1 MSDFDDVFVS
11 VETKEPAQSKEERR
25 TTPKEWWQ
33 IREQKEREQAYSS
46 LDRIFAD
53 FSEGKGNLCEYLDT
67 YGRIDRYSFRNVLL
81 IHKKCPHATW
91 PGNYGYWKSK
101 GVDILRTERRN
112 PIIILEPGGTY
123 QRQDGSIGQNYYAKE
138 IFDVSQTTAR
148 GETRNRPNFDDRSL

>member
-53 FSEGKGNLCEYLDT
+53 FS
-67 YGRIDRYSFRNVLL
+67 
-81 IHKKCPHATW
+81 
-91 PGNYGYWKSK
+91 
-101 GVDILRTERRN
+101 
-112 PIIILEPGGTY
+112 
-123 QRQDGSIGQNYYAKE
+123 
-138 IFDVSQTTAR
+138 
-148 GETRNRPNFDDRSL
+148 

>member
-25 TTPKEWWQ
+25 AAPKEWWQ

-67 YGRIDRYSFRNVLL
+67 YGRIDRYSFRMF
-81 IHKKCPHATW
+81 HRPQHA
-91 PGNYGYWKSK
+91 GKQGK
-101 GVDILRTERRN
+101 GRTLMIVRC
-112 PIIILEPGGTY
+112 
-123 QRQDGSIGQNYYAKE
+123 
-138 IFDVSQTTAR
+138 
-148 GETRNRPNFDDRSL
+148 